1 MHEADDIGTLV
12 VLLGMRGW
20 RKLSEMKQGVAD
32 TPDQVVDNPVVANTS
47 SA

>member
-1 MHEADDIGTLV
+1 MYEADGIGTLV

-32 TPDQVVDNPVVANTS
+32 TPDQVVERPVGANTS

>member
-20 RKLSEMKQGVAD
+20 RKLSEMKQGEEAPMEAND
-32 TPDQVVDNPVVANTS
+32 SGVVPRTS
-47 SA
+47 AA